1 MKNENDQNDRKEK
14 ATESYTK
21 KRDKNTN
28 DELKKR
34 AGDRFPSSLSSS
46 ERGRWE
52 KK

>member
-1 MKNENDQNDRKEK
+1 MKTIKTTEK
-14 ATESYTK
+14 K
-21 KRDKNTN
+21 KLQKARQRREINTN